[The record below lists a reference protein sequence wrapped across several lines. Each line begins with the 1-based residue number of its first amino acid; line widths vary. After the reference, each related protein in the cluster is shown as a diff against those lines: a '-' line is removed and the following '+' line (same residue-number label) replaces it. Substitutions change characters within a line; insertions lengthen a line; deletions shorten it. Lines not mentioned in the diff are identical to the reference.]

1 MARILRKY
9 KLNHYAWR
17 RTNDDRRKLSE
28 GLNKVINPKQS
39 KRWFEPNLYKAVINF
54 FNRDD
59 VFTALP
65 RKRDAKKVKQ
75 GKTRIQ
81 KQVLND
87 YLSNLHQKFVF
98 EHTNMS
104 CSFTSF
110 ARMRPKIFVPANFA
124 NRRTCLRTIHPNYD
138 LKLKMLRK
146 HPDIPTNPEAFVKYC
161 DQKISSSIDNITQQD
176 FTYNIW
182 KKLCTRKK
190 HPKNE
195 KGHLNDQSCSIQ
207 SSFTK
212 GYSDISQPL

>member
-1 MARILRKY
+1 M
-9 KLNHYAWR
+9 
-17 RTNDDRRKLSE
+17 
-28 GLNKVINPKQS
+28 
-39 KRWFEPNLYKAVINF
+39 INF
-54 FNRDD
+54 LNRDD
-59 VFTALP
+59 VSTALP

-75 GKTRIQ
+75 VKTRIQ

-110 ARMRPKIFVPANFA
+110 ALMRPKIFVPANFA
-124 NRRTCLRTIHPNYD
+124 NRRTCLHTIHPNYD
-138 LKLKMLRK
+138 LNLKMLRK
-146 HPDIPTNPEAFVKYC
+146 HQDIPTNPEAFVKYC

-190 HPKNE
+190 HTKNE
-195 KGHLNDQSCSIQ
+195 KDHLNDQSYSIQ
-207 SSFTK
+207 SSFAK
-212 GYSDISQPL
+212 GYSDI